1 MKDKVDVL
9 IVGSGPAA
17 WTAAI
22 YASRA
27 DLQPLVV
34 AGFMKGGVRGG
45 QLMTTTEV
53 ENYPGF
59 VEGVSGPELMDI
71 LEKQARR
78 FGTEVLE
85 TDVTRIDTSKRPF
98 VVETKKGNIEAATVI
113 VATGAYAKRLEVPGT
128 NEYWNKGIS
137 ACAVC
142 DGALP
147 IFRDKELLVI
157 GGGDTACEEA
167 LFLTK
172 FGTKVHV
179 ALRRDV
185 FRASK
190 IMAERVLNH
199 AKIEVHYNTQLE
211 QVEGEQFLT
220 KAILKGSDGSTKELA
235 VSGLFFAI
243 GHTPNSDFLEGDIAK
258 DESGYL
264 LVDGYTSKT
273 SVDGLFAAGD
283 VADKR
288 YRQAITSAGMG
299 CMAALD
305 AEKFLVE
312 QKQEV

>member
-1 MKDKVDVL
+1 MKDKADVL

-27 DLQPLVV
+27 NLNPLVV

-59 VEGVSGPELMDI
+59 VDGVSGPELMEI

-98 VVETKKGNIEAATVI
+98 VVETKKGNVAAETVI

-128 NEYWNKGIS
+128 EEYWNKGIS

-147 IFRDKELLVI
+147 LFRDKDLLVI

-167 LFLTK
+167 LYLTK
-172 FGTKVHV
+172 FGSKVHI

-190 IMAERVLNH
+190 IMAERVMNH
-199 AKIEVHYNTQLE
+199 EKIEVHYNYQLE
-211 QVEGEQFLT
+211 KVEGEQFLT
-220 KAILKGSDGSTKELA
+220 KAFLKGNDGSSKELE

-243 GHTPNSDFLEGDIAK
+243 GHTPNSDFLEGEIAR

-264 LVDGYTSKT
+264 LVEGYTSKT
-273 SVDGLFAAGD
+273 SIEGLFAAGD

-305 AEKFLVE
+305 AEKFLAE
-312 QKQEV
+312 QTQEV